1 MRVDSFTHLTLTCIS
16 YLILSCYSHLAKK
29 RSAKEVAAEK
39 EALKK
44 QEQEEMRRQVEALAN
59 MTPEEAAAEK
69 RRIQKEQEDQDFALG
84 ADTFRK

>member
-1 MRVDSFTHLTLTCIS
+1 
-16 YLILSCYSHLAKK
+16 
-29 RSAKEVAAEK
+29 
-39 EALKK
+39 
-44 QEQEEMRRQVEALAN
+44 MRRQVEALAN